1 MQGSKK
7 VSVKLGQFDRAS
19 IVLRGLVGEKLPFKA
34 SYWLRRNIDIV
45 SKVYQP
51 FLDSKGMLFKEFAE
65 LDEKGNIK
73 LDEAGTNV
81 KLIEEKKEE
90 FWKQYTELANKEVE
104 IEIYPLQLGW
114 FDKVEGTVEELSAID
129 FLLEADES
137 A

>member
-19 IVLRGLVGEKLPFKA
+19 VVLRSLVGEKLPFKA
-34 SYWLRRNIDIV
+34 SYWLRRDIDII
-45 SKVYQP
+45 SRVYQP
-51 FLDSKGMLFKEFAE
+51 FIDSKQILFKEFAE

-81 KLIEEKKEE
+81 KLIEEKKDE
-90 FWKQYTELANKEVE
+90 FWKQYTELANKEIE
-104 IEIYPLQLGW
+104 IEIYPLKLGW
-114 FDKVEGTVEELSAID
+114 FDKVEGTVEELAVID
-129 FLLEADES
+129 FLLEEDES